1 MWRVWRDRQYLW
13 HWRRHHHHIRVLL
26 TLGNFTVELLPKET
40 IHMATTINAGQTLP
54 MTIEYTDSNGNKTST
69 WPTDA
74 APAWSD
80 TTPATDTLVA
90 AADGNSAT
98 ALGSAAGGDDT
109 INLALSAGG
118 VPFSATLALTV
129 VPVVVAPTLA
139 SIAIIP
145 GTPTP

>member
-1 MWRVWRDRQYLW
+1 
-13 HWRRHHHHIRVLL
+13 
-26 TLGNFTVELLPKET
+26 
-40 IHMATTINAGQTLP
+40 MATTINVGQTLP
-54 MTIEYTDSNGNKTST
+54 MSIEYTDSNGNKTLT
-69 WPTDA
+69 WPTDG

-98 ALGSAAGGDDT
+98 ALGVAGGDDT

-129 VPVVVAPTLA
+129 IPAAPPAPVLA